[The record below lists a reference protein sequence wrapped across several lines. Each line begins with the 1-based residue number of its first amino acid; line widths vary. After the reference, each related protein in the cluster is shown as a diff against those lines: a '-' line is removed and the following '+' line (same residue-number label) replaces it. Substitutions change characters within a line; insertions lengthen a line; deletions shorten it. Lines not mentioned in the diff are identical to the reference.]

1 MEDIIDMT
9 YTIIHSTPD
18 EYIKNSLCELFR
30 SQGIGQ
36 NEQRDPLPEDNDLL
50 DSVGDV
56 LQGRSE
62 DDTSDPTSRESSS
75 DTKPDF

>member
-36 NEQRDPLPEDNDLL
+36 NEQQDPLPEDKDFLSSTA
-50 DSVGDV
+50 DIS
-56 LQGRSE
+56 QSRSE
-62 DDTSDPTSRESSS
+62 DDTSDPTPRESSS